1 MRGATVRIARPIST
15 RRACER
21 QGAASE
27 SFKTGRRGRR
37 TIAGMADIEMTL
49 GWVIAYVEDP
59 AEAAAFYEST
69 FGLRTQFVVP
79 GEYAQMD
86 TGPTKLGFA
95 GYDLSRRN
103 FEGGVRP
110 SAGEGPPPNMEIA
123 LVAEDVDSAYRA
135 AVDAGCEPL
144 AAPVDKPQGQ
154 RVGWV
159 RDPFGLLVELAT
171 PL

>member
-1 MRGATVRIARPIST
+1 
-15 RRACER
+15 
-21 QGAASE
+21 
-27 SFKTGRRGRR
+27 
-37 TIAGMADIEMTL
+37 MADIEMRL

-59 AEAAAFYEST
+59 AAAAAFYEGT
-69 FGLRTQFVVP
+69 FGLRTDFVVP

-95 GYDLSRRN
+95 TYALGRSNVD
-103 FEGGVRP
+103 GGVRP
-110 SAGEGPPPNMEIA
+110 AGSDGPPPNVEIA
-123 LVAEDVDSAYRA
+123 LVADDVDAAYRI

-154 RVGWV
+154 RVGYV
-159 RDPFGLLVELAT
+159 RDPYGMLVELAT